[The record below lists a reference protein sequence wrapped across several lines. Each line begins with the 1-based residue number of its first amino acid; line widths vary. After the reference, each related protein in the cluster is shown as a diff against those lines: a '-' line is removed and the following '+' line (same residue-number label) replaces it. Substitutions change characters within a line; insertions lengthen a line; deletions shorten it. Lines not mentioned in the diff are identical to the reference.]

1 MDSKRISVDCHY
13 PDRLIHVKRQEA
25 LAHAYGINAIS
36 ISRDE
41 AKEIIE
47 KGKVGPFDDLL
58 SKRTGKP
65 FAATLYLKA
74 NFQVGYR
81 FAKR

>member
-1 MDSKRISVDCHY
+1 MAVIETETHYRAAENDKGCTINIPREISS
-13 PDRLIHVKRQEA
+13 RT
-25 LAHAYGINAIS
+25 